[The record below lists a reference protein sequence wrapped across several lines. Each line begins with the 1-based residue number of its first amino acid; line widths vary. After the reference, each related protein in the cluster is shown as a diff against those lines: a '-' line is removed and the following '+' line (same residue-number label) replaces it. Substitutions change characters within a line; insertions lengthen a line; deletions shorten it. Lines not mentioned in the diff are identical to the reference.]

1 MNLYTNPPITK
12 KELLDREVSNILR
25 APKTMAEQLV
35 NTWCQ
40 SFDSL
45 WNSRENRDPEL
56 TITVADRLEA
66 IDIEAVDLFAE
77 SSALCTFLVS
87 RLSVT
92 RPDLVEKITTRV
104 SSMPLYTA
112 NSDGSVTLTPEVI
125 PEEPPVEE
133 PPVEEP
139 PVVVEEPTV
148 VVEEEPPVVVEEPP
162 VVVEEPTVVV
172 EEEPAPTAPPIG
184 RHIAL

>member
-12 KELLDREVSNILR
+12 TELLDREVSGILR
-25 APKTMAEQLV
+25 SPKVMAEQLV
-35 NTWCQ
+35 NTWCH
-40 SFDSL
+40 SFDAL

-66 IDIEAVDLFAE
+66 IDIEAVNLFAE

-92 RPDLVEKITTRV
+92 RPDLVEKIATRV
-104 SSMPLYTA
+104 SGMPLYTA

-139 PVVVEEPTV
+139 PV
-148 VVEEEPPVVVEEPP
+148 EEPPVEEPPVEEPP
-162 VVVEEPTVVV
+162 VV
-172 EEEPAPTAPPIG
+172 
-184 RHIAL
+184 